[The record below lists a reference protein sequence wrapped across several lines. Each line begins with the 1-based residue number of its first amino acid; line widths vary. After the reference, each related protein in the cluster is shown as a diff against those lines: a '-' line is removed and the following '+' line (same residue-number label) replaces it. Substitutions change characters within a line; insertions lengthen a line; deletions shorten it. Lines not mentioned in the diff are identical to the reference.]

1 MKLYNSYIILI
12 LLVLLVLVLLVL
24 LIVYRKK
31 IEAFIEYKNNDLRG
45 LWRCNLLYNNNIT
58 FKQNDTIIK
67 GYYNSEKEEIIGI
80 ISKNTI
86 KMYIVDTKLKL
97 DGQLIKD
104 NRNGLVTT
112 IKLNN
117 GLIFNKVVRKPPRSN
132 ILKKLDTPNLSGKW
146 LDTNMRGDFIVIEQ
160 FSDIIN
166 GYYRDI
172 EFGTGQIVN
181 NKVIFNYN
189 FLNNT
194 NEFNDSLDK
203 KIIGTIIFKNKIP
216 HTINWIN
223 GTSWKYIKQ

>member
-1 MKLYNSYIILI
+1 
-12 LLVLLVLVLLVL
+12 
-24 LIVYRKK
+24 
-31 IEAFIEYKNNDLRG
+31 
-45 LWRCNLLYNNNIT
+45 
-58 FKQNDTIIK
+58 
-67 GYYNSEKEEIIGI
+67 
-80 ISKNTI
+80 
-86 KMYIVDTKLKL
+86 MYIVDTKLKL

-117 GLIFNKVVRKPPRSN
+117 GLTFNKVVRKPPRSN